1 MYKIKVIDLDLA
13 KRHGVTFE
21 DETDK
26 IWANIDI
33 AQYVTMDEA
42 TIFLDA
48 EEANQVL
55 CEWEAIVNID

>member
-42 TIFLDA
+42 TTFLDA